1 MEKELIKKIT
11 EMLQDKNKDVLL
23 LVYELLKRI

>member
-1 MEKELIKKIT
+1 MEKELIEKIT
-11 EMLQDKNKDVLL
+11 EMLQDKGEDILL

>member
-11 EMLQDKNKDVLL
+11 EMLQDKNKDILL

>member
-1 MEKELIKKIT
+1 MEKELIEKIT
-11 EMLQDKNKDVLL
+11 EMLQDKSEDILL

>member
-1 MEKELIKKIT
+1 MEKELIEKIT
-11 EMLQDKNKDVLL
+11 EMLQDKNEDILL

>member
-1 MEKELIKKIT
+1 MEKELIEKIT
-11 EMLQDKNKDVLL
+11 EMLQDKNKDILL